1 MEEIKKKKSRRRDY
15 EEEIKKKGLRRRDYE
30 EGIKNW
36 QRGR

>member
-15 EEEIKKKGLRRRDYE
+15 EEGITKKGLRRRDYE

>member
-1 MEEIKKKKSRRRDY
+1 MEEIKKKGLRRRDY
-15 EEEIKKKGLRRRDYE
+15 EEGITKKGLRRRDYE